1 MATFSVCQVYTQHL
15 TLPVNLRLLAIG
27 IIAILPFSKLSMCV
41 IFSCIPSCL
50 TSKPAMPPSASGTLG
65 SSQPVRFQ
73 AASETAVIIK
83 LPPGLCVY
91 GAFLTFVSF
100 YPCYGCTCTS
110 ILIGYKGPYFS
121 WSCPGRGL
129 YHRAL
134 NSAIHVC
141 QVKLTIK

>member
-50 TSKPAMPPSASGTLG
+50 TSKPAMPPSASGTLD

-83 LPPGLCVY
+83 LPPGFVFMEHFSLL
-91 GAFLTFVSF
+91 FLSTLVMVVRVLLF
-100 YPCYGCTCTS
+100 
-110 ILIGYKGPYFS
+110 
-121 WSCPGRGL
+121 
-129 YHRAL
+129 
-134 NSAIHVC
+134 
-141 QVKLTIK
+141 